1 MDTLTAVV
9 FQLGRR
15 YQIFIP
21 MVNKVLHKHKI
32 SHQHYDVL
40 VTKITDGSTI
50 ADAEDDPIMA
60 SKRHI
65 KKGRN
70 QLKDHPPSVPD
81 PKRNPVSLLDLQRAW
96 TQCPRRVSKEDWLEW
111 LKILNI
117 DLIRESPALALR
129 SCFPLAQ
136 ACNSVARDMFN
147 PAFLSCWNE
156 LNDENQQVFRISFYY
171 LFLFF

>member
-50 ADAEDDPIMA
+50 AETEDDPIMA

-70 QLKDHPPSVPD
+70 QLKDHQPSVPD
-81 PKRNPVSLLDLQRAW
+81 PKRSPVSLTDLQRAW

-156 LNDENQQVFRISFYY
+156 LNDEHQQVFIVF
-171 LFLFF
+171 

>member
-9 FQLGRR
+9 LQLNRR
-15 YQIFIP
+15 YQMFIP
-21 MVNKVLHKHKI
+21 MVSKVLLKHKI
-32 SHQHYDVL
+32 SHQKYDIL
-40 VTKITDGSTI
+40 VTKISDGGSTI
-50 ADAEDDPIMA
+50 AEAEDDPLLSRRYI
-60 SKRHI
+60 KR
-65 KKGRN
+65 GRN
-70 QLKDHPPSVPD
+70 QVKDSSGSVPD
-81 PKRNPVSLLDLQRAW
+81 PKRNPVLLIDLQRAW

-136 ACNSVARDMFN
+136 ACSSVARDLFN

-156 LNDENQQVFRISFYY
+156 LNDEHQQV
-171 LFLFF
+171 